1 MKSELKTHN
10 LKKLAD
16 SYSKHELGI
25 DPEYQRGTSW
35 GMPQK
40 QSLID
45 SLLRGYQLP
54 LFYVHLKETEHTFT
68 GGVNTTVSLV
78 DGQQRLD
85 AIAKYLDNQ
94 FPLIDPKSET
104 PGTVIPTLLQT
115 ECSWHGKKFEELD
128 RLDQERLL
136 NRDLL
141 VIEMREE
148 SPNEARDLFIR
159 LQSGTPLTAQQ
170 KRDAYPG
177 DFSLFV
183 IRHAGKSRHKM
194 SNPKQFF
201 ELVPRGR
208 KLQIDDDSDSDS
220 YVDKLADNRKFF
232 AGLAMTI
239 MVRERSG
246 EDFVD
251 LKGKTINE
259 FYIENLELKPND
271 PAAIRVLKVL
281 DFIPELPSF
290 ADLTSQRPMTRQMA
304 FHLALIIDS
313 LLAGNY
319 VPIWKQ
325 DVIKAFMKFQV
336 DVAEAHL
343 HHKQTGEAKPH
354 YERFKVLLGGSVRSR
369 QA

>member
-1 MKSELKTHN
+1 MARE
-10 LKKLAD
+10 
-16 SYSKHELGI
+16 
-25 DPEYQRGTSW
+25 
-35 GMPQK
+35 
-40 QSLID
+40 
-45 SLLRGYQLP
+45 
-54 LFYVHLKETEHTFT
+54 
-68 GGVNTTVSLV
+68 
-78 DGQQRLD
+78 
-85 AIAKYLDNQ
+85 
-94 FPLIDPKSET
+94 
-104 PGTVIPTLLQT
+104 
-115 ECSWHGKKFEELD
+115 KFEELD

-246 EDFVD
+246 EDFVF

-354 YERFKVLLGGSVRSR
+354 YERFKVLLGGSGSDTAEVIRRRHNFFTERMYSEMRLKPLDGQRLFDTLEKEIIWNRDGRKCLCCELPVKFREIHIHHVVEHIAGGRTIFNNGVTVCVDCHTDRKKMQELAPKFGEHLERVSNSVR
-369 QA
+369 ANEFV